1 LTEQRCTE
9 SKVRPEA
16 NRLLE
21 RDDEEPLDDEDH
33 VHPDDVP
40 RIEQLKMELKP
51 MLEENERITGFARAP
66 EVRLQ
71 LTDRQPK
78 WVPQY
83 PIVEHHK
90 EIVSEQVQKWL
101 QRGKIRRV
109 SSEWNMPLTTA
120 IKYNKKGEPY
130 GVRVC
135 IDPRVL
141 NTKLV
146 PDNWEIPNIQGLC
159 ESFAGMQYY
168 SEIDLEDAF
177 LQLRVRLEDQ
187 ELLAFTH
194 AGQQYCFVGAPCQHS
209 VRLKN
214 PDHCFTVVGGTFSP
228 LKDYLRTHES
238 DESENQHEETHVRTP
253 EPAHTRERN
262 L

>member
-1 LTEQRCTE
+1 LTERRCTE

-83 PIVEHHK
+83 P
-90 EIVSEQVQKWL
+90 
-101 QRGKIRRV
+101 
-109 SSEWNMPLTTA
+109 
-120 IKYNKKGEPY
+120 
-130 GVRVC
+130 
-135 IDPRVL
+135 PR
-141 NTKLV
+141 
-146 PDNWEIPNIQGLC
+146 
-159 ESFAGMQYY
+159 
-168 SEIDLEDAF
+168 
-177 LQLRVRLEDQ
+177 
-187 ELLAFTH
+187 
-194 AGQQYCFVGAPCQHS
+194 
-209 VRLKN
+209 
-214 PDHCFTVVGGTFSP
+214 
-228 LKDYLRTHES
+228 
-238 DESENQHEETHVRTP
+238 
-253 EPAHTRERN
+253 
-262 L
+262 

>member
-1 LTEQRCTE
+1 
-9 SKVRPEA
+9 
-16 NRLLE
+16 
-21 RDDEEPLDDEDH
+21 
-33 VHPDDVP
+33 
-40 RIEQLKMELKP
+40 MELKP

-194 AGQQYCFVGAPCQHS
+194 AGQQYCFVGAPFGLKILIIASRSWEEHS
-209 VRLKN
+209 HHLKIVFERMNQMN
-214 PDHCFTVVGGTFSP
+214 PTWRRRSMRHELHRPSTASQTLKGHFSWRQTLP
-228 LKDYLRTHES
+228 GLALELCCTSRTTI
-238 DESENQHEETHVRTP
+238 N
-253 EPAHTRERN
+253 
-262 L
+262 